1 MKLSTKLLLSY
12 LAVAFLVLLVGASSY
27 LLNSQIKDSLIG
39 DSQRSITEIQRLSN
53 LEFNLQNSLL
63 FTRNYLFEL
72 SREVDADP
80 AQVQLKSR
88 NMESTA
94 RDHLNRF
101 IVNLDSIRT
110 DIPATYDLNTELSS
124 YYGQLIRYTD
134 SLATSFDLYRSLI
147 FELFELEDDVDIQDE
162 MFNTTIEPYFRTT
175 LLVILD
181 QFRRTQEET
190 VESQMSI
197 LRSEAERN
205 TRIIIIIT
213 LVVFI
218 VASLIAYLIYHSIA
232 RPLNHL
238 TLATEEIGSGNLNKR
253 IQIGTSDE
261 LEQLGESFNK
271 MAENLNKSM
280 VSREYVNNIIQ
291 SMGDMLVVT
300 DQSFEI
306 KLINRSITETL
317 NYQDGELTGKKIWSL
332 INEKDIELIKKS
344 LASSKEKRSF
354 EAKYK
359 TKEGRE
365 IPVIIS
371 YSYLEGNSGE
381 EEGIV
386 FVASNITAQKEA
398 EEKVSR
404 SLKEK
409 EVLLAEIHH
418 RVKNNLAVISGL
430 LEMQVW
436 NLPEDDKSI
445 GPLKES
451 QLRIHSIALVHELLY
466 QSETLSEIKL
476 DQYINK
482 LLHAIQQ
489 MHNNKDKLIDVVT
502 ELDPVRL
509 TIQKA
514 IPASLLLNELVVNS
528 YKHAFN
534 GLVDGQIDVIL
545 NQTNGHVEL
554 VVQDNGVGLPDDF
567 DPMKQSSLG
576 MTLIKTL
583 VQQIEAD
590 FKVGV
595 RQDIASGARFS
606 VVFKEG

>member
-147 FELFELEDDVDIQDE
+147 FELFELEEEVDIQDE

-359 TKEGRE
+359 AKEGGE

-398 EEKVSR
+398 EEKVNR

-466 QSETLSEIKL
+466 QSETLAEIKL